1 MSSNTNKKLLFS
13 TPLYS
18 GVTENKEIINLS
30 KDLFYNWRTNTI
42 DQNGNNATGLMSH
55 HWDLKTESNSVKDFD
70 RFGITTFYE
79 GSLTEKPEW
88 DPVIT
93 HIITMVF
100 NLLRNDYSGD
110 ICITN
115 AWATLYPKD
124 AYVPEHI
131 HNNSLFSGVFYI
143 KAPTNCGDIIFKDP
157 AYISKTMA
165 SRLDNFPKY
174 DILHVG
180 NVQDGLMYLF
190 PSWLPHYSQ
199 PNLTNE
205 DRIIISFNVDF
216 L

>member
-1 MSSNTNKKLLFS
+1 MTNKISLFS
-13 TPLYS
+13 TPLYK
-18 GVTENKEIINLS
+18 GVSENTEVLKLAQ
-30 KDLFYNWRTNTI
+30 DLFYSWKNDRYDKINRSGKNTS
-42 DQNGNNATGLMSH
+42 GLMSY
-55 HWDLKTESNSVKDFD
+55 HWDLQTESNSVADFEK
-70 RFGITTFYE
+70 FGITTFYE
-79 GSLTEKPEW
+79 GSLTDKPEW
-88 DPVIT
+88 SVVIQ
-93 HIITMVF
+93 HIIDNVF
-100 NLLRNDYSGD
+100 DLLRYDYNGN
-110 ICITN
+110 IRITN

-124 AYVPEHI
+124 AFVPEHI

-165 SRLDNFPKY
+165 SNMNGFPQY

-180 NVQDGLMYLF
+180 KVQDGLMYLF

-199 PNLTNE
+199 PNSTNE